1 MFLIF
6 SCYSIGQ
13 QKFQSSNQQLKASL
27 IFLVISEIGC

>member
-6 SCYSIGQ
+6 FCYSIGQ

-27 IFLVISEIGC
+27 IFLVVLEIGC